1 MSDQAAVKIQAARIG
16 LSEAQMWKST
26 NIPALAVVVYGNSR
40 RTIVKKKFV
49 VLQISCLRRL
59 ATTDG

>member
-1 MSDQAAVKIQAARIG
+1 MSDQAAVKIRAARIG

-40 RTIVKKKFV
+40 RTIVKKKFA

-59 ATTDG
+59 ATTNG